1 MNAAV
6 PRTALRLPIEG
17 MTCASCAGRVERALK
32 KLPGVEDAGV
42 NLATETAEVRGAAL
56 PGISDLAKAVEAAG
70 YRVGVDEVELAIEG
84 MTCASCVGRVEK
96 ALKKVENVE
105 IANVNLATEKA
116 VVYSNQPIQTW
127 VRLYQRT
134 PPNCRRDD
142 AFGFQIDAID
152 GS

>member
-1 MNAAV
+1 MNAAI

-42 NLATETAEVRGAAL
+42 NLATETAEVSGAAL

-84 MTCASCVGRVEK
+84 MTCASCVGRVER
-96 ALKKVENVE
+96 ALQRVPDVLE
-105 IANVNLATEKA
+105 AAVNLATERARVRTAGAPDLGTLLAA
-116 VVYSNQPIQTW
+116 VQAAGYTA
-127 VRLYQRT
+127 RL
-134 PPNCRRDD
+134 PE
-142 AFGFQIDAID
+142 AAA
-152 GS
+152 